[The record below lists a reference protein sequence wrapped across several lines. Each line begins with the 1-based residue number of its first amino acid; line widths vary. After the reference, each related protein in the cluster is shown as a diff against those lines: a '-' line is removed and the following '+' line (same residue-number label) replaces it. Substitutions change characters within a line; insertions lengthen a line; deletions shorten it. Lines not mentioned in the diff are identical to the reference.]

1 MIKIFTCLLV
11 ANLGLTLRS
20 RLKCQVRKMT
30 DTGND
35 EVENEF
41 LVSFHIIRINIKFEN
56 FISNC
61 IRFLLKNNL
70 RNDMKISILYIFE
83 KSKFVTCIISK
94 NIILRFNI
102 F

>member
-41 LVSFHIIRINIKFEN
+41 LVSVHIIRINIKFEN
-56 FISNC
+56 LFQTVLDS
-61 IRFLLKNNL
+61 F
-70 RNDMKISILYIFE
+70 FE
-83 KSKFVTCIISK
+83 KRYE
-94 NIILRFNI
+94 NIHFIYF
-102 F
+102 